1 MNKALH
7 VLVYLFLILSAAALW
22 FEIELNKKRTLLTDR
37 NEMQEDYIV
46 KIASTVE
53 KVEPNKD
60 ATAEVKKDISPIE
73 AKIVDIPETENVL
86 EDYNAYLEQANLE
99 TFSWD
104 NQPTRS
110 QLRNVYVLDHEGN
123 VVMDGVKPL
132 KKGPGTEQE
141 LLEQLLDGASKMQ
154 SKLNT
159 TRAEREALRSE
170 REKTTVVL
178 PQRTEPEDPYY
189 EDVPED
195 AYGEAERYED
205 DQVEELNK
213 IKPLA
218 RQDKVTIVEKN
229 EKIAKLEEIK
239 ADLENQIVKIKAQI
253 DELNAEIT
261 SLKDEVVTAQD
272 ETAAAKEELDKS
284 QKLVEQL
291 KKLIQEMI
299 QERQRT
305 NGDPNNINS
314 IPTGD
319 KGTIVEADNENMFVI
334 VEFDAKTMK
343 ELKGDNLDH
352 PIPNLELGV
361 KRPGFHGEAGEFIG
375 RIRLR
380 QEVREKNY
388 VICDILG
395 AWKQGDI
402 QPGDIIF
409 AD

>member
-37 NEMQEDYIV
+37 NRLQEEYVI

-60 ATAEVKKDISPIE
+60 ATTETKKDVSPIE

-86 EDYNAYLEQANLE
+86 EDYNFYLEQSNLE

-104 NQPTRS
+104 NPETKK
-110 QLRNVYVLDHEGN
+110 QLRNVYVLDFEGN
-123 VVMDGVKPL
+123 IVMDGNVPET
-132 KKGPGTEQE
+132 KGPGTERE
-141 LLEQLLDGASKMQ
+141 LLEMLLDGASKMQ

-159 TRAEREALRSE
+159 TRAELVKLHKILDE
-170 REKTTVVL
+170 
-178 PQRTEPEDPYY
+178 
-189 EDVPED
+189 
-195 AYGEAERYED
+195 
-205 DQVEELNK
+205 QVEELNK
-213 IKPLA
+213 LKPLA
-218 RQDKVTIVEKN
+218 RADKVTIVEKN

-239 ADLENQIVKIKAQI
+239 ADLENQIVKIKTQI

-272 ETAAAKEELDKS
+272 ETAAAKEELQKS

-291 KKLIQEMI
+291 KKLIQEI
-299 QERQRT
+299 LARNT
-305 NGDPNNINS
+305 PSGGDRNITS
-314 IPTGD
+314 IPSGD
-319 KGTIVEADNENMFVI
+319 KGKIVEADNENMFAI
-334 VEFDAKTMK
+334 VEFDPKTMK

-388 VICDILG
+388 IICDILG

>member
-7 VLVYLFLILSAAALW
+7 VLVYLFVILSAAALW
-22 FEIELNKKRTLLTDR
+22 FEIELNKKRSLLTDR
-37 NEMQEDYIV
+37 NRLQEEYVI

-60 ATAEVKKDISPIE
+60 ATTETKKDVSPIE

-86 EDYNAYLEQANLE
+86 EDYNFYLEQSNLE
-99 TFSWD
+99 TYSWD
-104 NQPTRS
+104 NPETKK
-110 QLRNVYVLDHEGN
+110 QLRNVYVLDFEGN
-123 VVMDGVKPL
+123 IVMDGNVPET
-132 KKGPGTEQE
+132 KGPGTERE
-141 LLEQLLDGASKMQ
+141 LLEQLLDGSSKMRA
-154 SKLNT
+154 KLDT
-159 TRAEREALRSE
+159 TRAELVKLHKILDE
-170 REKTTVVL
+170 
-178 PQRTEPEDPYY
+178 
-189 EDVPED
+189 
-195 AYGEAERYED
+195 
-205 DQVEELNK
+205 QVEELNK
-213 IKPLA
+213 IKPMA

-229 EKIAKLEEIK
+229 EKIAKLEETK
-239 ADLENQIVKIKAQI
+239 ADLENQIVKIKTQI
-253 DELNAEIT
+253 DELNAEVT

-272 ETAAAKEELDKS
+272 ETAAAKAELQKS

-291 KKLIQEMI
+291 KKLIQEI
-299 QERQRT
+299 LAKNT
-305 NGDPNNINS
+305 PGGGDRNITS
-314 IPTGD
+314 IPSGD
-319 KGTIVEADNENMFVI
+319 KGNVVEADNENMFAI
-334 VEFDAKTMK
+334 VEFDPKTMK

-388 VICDILG
+388 IICDILG

>member
-7 VLVYLFLILSAAALW
+7 VLVYLFVILSAAALW

-37 NEMQEDYIV
+37 NRLQEEYVI

-60 ATAEVKKDISPIE
+60 MTAETKKDISPIE

-86 EDYNAYLEQANLE
+86 EDYNFYLEQSNLE

-104 NQPTRS
+104 NQETKK
-110 QLRNVYVLDHEGN
+110 QLRNVYVLDFEGN
-123 VVMDGVKPL
+123 IVMDGNVPET
-132 KKGPGTEQE
+132 KGPGTERE
-141 LLEQLLDGASKMQ
+141 LLELLLDGASKMQ

-159 TRAEREALRSE
+159 TRAELVKLHKIIDE
-170 REKTTVVL
+170 
-178 PQRTEPEDPYY
+178 
-189 EDVPED
+189 
-195 AYGEAERYED
+195 
-205 DQVEELNK
+205 QVEELNK

-272 ETAAAKEELDKS
+272 ETAAAKEELQKS

-299 QERQRT
+299 NERQRN
-305 NGDPNNINS
+305 NGDPNNITS
-314 IPTGD
+314 LPAGD
-319 KGTIVEADNENMFVI
+319 KGKVIEADNENMFAV

-352 PIPNLELGV
+352 PIPNIELGV
-361 KRPGFHGEAGEFIG
+361 KRPGFHGEAGEFVG
-375 RIRLR
+375 RLRLR

-388 VICDILG
+388 IICDILG
-395 AWKQGDI
+395 PWKQDDI
-402 QPGDIIF
+402 KPDDIIF

>member
-7 VLVYLFLILSAAALW
+7 ILVYLFLILSAAALW

-37 NEMQEDYIV
+37 NRLQEEYVI

-53 KVEPNKD
+53 KAEPNKD
-60 ATAEVKKDISPIE
+60 ATAETKKDVSPVE
-73 AKIVDIPETENVL
+73 AKIIDIPETENVL

-104 NQPTRS
+104 NLQTKT
-110 QLRNVYVLDHEGN
+110 QLRNVYVLDHEGKI
-123 VVMDGVKPL
+123 VMDGTVPL
-132 KKGPGTEQE
+132 MKGPGTEQE
-141 LLEQLLDGASKMQ
+141 LLEKLLDASSKMQ

-159 TRAEREALRSE
+159 TRAELV
-170 REKTTVVL
+170 KL
-178 PQRTEPEDPYY
+178 H
-189 EDVPED
+189 
-195 AYGEAERYED
+195 GIID
-205 DQVEELNK
+205 DQVAELNK
-213 IKPLA
+213 LKPIA

-229 EKIAKLEEIK
+229 DKIAKLEEVK

-272 ETAAAKEELDKS
+272 ETAAAKEELEKS

-291 KKLIQEMI
+291 KKLIQQLI
-299 QERQRT
+299 NERNRNT
-305 NGDPNNINS
+305 GGADNITS
-314 IPTGD
+314 LPAGD
-319 KGTIVEADNENMFVI
+319 KGKVVEADNEHMFAV

-352 PIPNLELGV
+352 PIPNIELGV
-361 KRPGFHGEAGEFIG
+361 RRPGFNGEAGEFIG

-388 VICDILG
+388 IICDILG
-395 AWKQGDI
+395 PWKQGDI
-402 QPGDIIF
+402 QPDDVIF

>member
-37 NEMQEDYIV
+37 NRLQEEYVI
-46 KIASTVE
+46 KIASTIE

-60 ATAEVKKDISPIE
+60 ATTETKKDVSPIE

-86 EDYNAYLEQANLE
+86 EDYNFYLEQSNLE

-104 NQPTRS
+104 NQETKK
-110 QLRNVYVLDHEGN
+110 QLRNVYVLDYEGN
-123 VVMDGVKPL
+123 IVMDGNVPET
-132 KKGPGTEQE
+132 KGPGTERE
-141 LLEQLLDGASKMQ
+141 LLEILLDGASKMQ

-159 TRAEREALRSE
+159 TRAELVKLHKILDE
-170 REKTTVVL
+170 
-178 PQRTEPEDPYY
+178 
-189 EDVPED
+189 
-195 AYGEAERYED
+195 
-205 DQVEELNK
+205 QVEELNK

-272 ETAAAKEELDKS
+272 ETAAAKEELQKS

-291 KKLIQEMI
+291 KKLIQQMME
-299 QERQRT
+299 ERRRIT
-305 NGDPNNINS
+305 GDTDKLTSLPA
-314 IPTGD
+314 GD
-319 KGTIVEADNENMFVI
+319 KGKIVEADNENMFVI
-334 VEFDAKTMK
+334 IEFDAKTMK

-352 PIPNLELGV
+352 PIPNIELGV

-395 AWKQGDI
+395 AWKQDDI

>member
-37 NEMQEDYIV
+37 NRLQEEYVI

-60 ATAEVKKDISPIE
+60 ATAETKKDVSPIE

-86 EDYNAYLEQANLE
+86 EDYNFYLEQSNLE

-104 NQPTRS
+104 NPETKK
-110 QLRNVYVLDHEGN
+110 QLRNVYVLDYEGN
-123 VVMDGVKPL
+123 IVMDGNVPET
-132 KKGPGTEQE
+132 KGPGTERE
-141 LLEQLLDGASKMQ
+141 LLEMLLDGASKMQ

-159 TRAEREALRSE
+159 TRAELVKLHKIIDE
-170 REKTTVVL
+170 
-178 PQRTEPEDPYY
+178 
-189 EDVPED
+189 
-195 AYGEAERYED
+195 
-205 DQVEELNK
+205 QVEELNK

-218 RQDKVTIVEKN
+218 RADKVTIVEKN

>member
-22 FEIELNKKRTLLTDR
+22 FEIELNKKRTILTDR
-37 NEMQEDYIV
+37 NRLQEEYVI

-60 ATAEVKKDISPIE
+60 MTAEVKKDISPIE

-99 TFSWD
+99 TFNWD
-104 NQPTRS
+104 NQETKK
-110 QLRNVYVLDHEGN
+110 QLRNVYVLDFEGN
-123 VVMDGVKPL
+123 IVMDGNVPET
-132 KKGPGTEQE
+132 KGPGTERE
-141 LLEQLLDGASKMQ
+141 LLELLLDGASKMRT
-154 SKLNT
+154 KLDT
-159 TRAEREALRSE
+159 TRAELVKLHKIIDE
-170 REKTTVVL
+170 
-178 PQRTEPEDPYY
+178 
-189 EDVPED
+189 
-195 AYGEAERYED
+195 
-205 DQVEELNK
+205 QVDELNK
-213 IKPLA
+213 LKPVA

-229 EKIAKLEEIK
+229 EKIAKLEEVK
-239 ADLENQIVKIKAQI
+239 EDLENQIVKIKAQI

-272 ETAAAKEELDKS
+272 ETAAAKDELEKS

-299 QERQRT
+299 NERNRH
-305 NGDPNNINS
+305 NGDPNNNITS
-314 IPTGD
+314 IPAGE
-319 KGTIVEADNENMFVI
+319 KGKIVEADNENMFAI

-352 PIPNLELGV
+352 PIPNIELGV

-388 VICDILG
+388 IICDILG
-395 AWKQGDI
+395 QWKQDDI
-402 QPGDIIF
+402 KPDDVIF

>member
-7 VLVYLFLILSAAALW
+7 VLVYLFVILSAAALW
-22 FEIELNKKRTLLTDR
+22 FEIELNKKRSLLTDR
-37 NEMQEDYIV
+37 NRLQEEYVI

-60 ATAEVKKDISPIE
+60 ATTETKKDVSPIE

-86 EDYNAYLEQANLE
+86 EDYNFYLEQSNLE
-99 TFSWD
+99 TYSWD
-104 NQPTRS
+104 NPETKK
-110 QLRNVYVLDHEGN
+110 QLRNVYVLDFEGN
-123 VVMDGVKPL
+123 IVMDGNVPET
-132 KKGPGTEQE
+132 KGPGTERE
-141 LLEQLLDGASKMQ
+141 LLEQLLDGSSKMRA
-154 SKLNT
+154 KLDT
-159 TRAEREALRSE
+159 TRAELVKLHKILDE
-170 REKTTVVL
+170 
-178 PQRTEPEDPYY
+178 
-189 EDVPED
+189 
-195 AYGEAERYED
+195 
-205 DQVEELNK
+205 QVEELNK
-213 IKPLA
+213 IKPMA

-229 EKIAKLEEIK
+229 EKIAKLEETK
-239 ADLENQIVKIKAQI
+239 ADLENQIVKIKTQI

-272 ETAAAKEELDKS
+272 ETAAAKEELQKS

-291 KKLIQEMI
+291 KKLIQEI
-299 QERQRT
+299 LAKNT
-305 NGDPNNINS
+305 PGGGDRNITS
-314 IPTGD
+314 IPSGD
-319 KGTIVEADNENMFVI
+319 KGNVVEADNENMFAI
-334 VEFDAKTMK
+334 VEFDPKTMK

-388 VICDILG
+388 IICDILG

>member
-7 VLVYLFLILSAAALW
+7 VLVYLFVILSAAALW
-22 FEIELNKKRTLLTDR
+22 FEIELNKKRSLLTDR
-37 NEMQEDYIV
+37 NRLQEEYVI

-60 ATAEVKKDISPIE
+60 ATTETKKDVSPIE

-86 EDYNAYLEQANLE
+86 EDYNFYLEQSNLE
-99 TFSWD
+99 TYSWD
-104 NQPTRS
+104 NPETKK
-110 QLRNVYVLDHEGN
+110 QLRNVYVLDFEGN
-123 VVMDGVKPL
+123 IVMDGNVPET
-132 KKGPGTEQE
+132 KGPGTERE
-141 LLEQLLDGASKMQ
+141 LLEQLLDGSSKMRA
-154 SKLNT
+154 KLDT
-159 TRAEREALRSE
+159 TRAELVRLHKILDE
-170 REKTTVVL
+170 
-178 PQRTEPEDPYY
+178 
-189 EDVPED
+189 
-195 AYGEAERYED
+195 
-205 DQVEELNK
+205 QVEELNK
-213 IKPLA
+213 IKPMA
-218 RQDKVTIVEKN
+218 RQDKVTIVEKT
-229 EKIAKLEEIK
+229 EKIAKLEETK
-239 ADLENQIVKIKAQI
+239 ADLENQIVKIKTQI

-272 ETAAAKEELDKS
+272 ETAAAKEELQKS

-291 KKLIQEMI
+291 KKLIQEI
-299 QERQRT
+299 LAKNT
-305 NGDPNNINS
+305 PGGGDRNITS
-314 IPTGD
+314 IPSGD
-319 KGTIVEADNENMFVI
+319 KGNVVEADNENMFAI
-334 VEFDAKTMK
+334 VEFDPKTMK

-388 VICDILG
+388 IICDILG

>member
-37 NEMQEDYIV
+37 NRLQEEYVI

-60 ATAEVKKDISPIE
+60 ATTETKKDISPIE

-86 EDYNAYLEQANLE
+86 EDYNFYLEQSNLE

-104 NQPTRS
+104 NPETKK
-110 QLRNVYVLDHEGN
+110 QLRNVYVLDFEGN
-123 VVMDGVKPL
+123 IVMDGNVPET
-132 KKGPGTEQE
+132 KGPGTERE
-141 LLEQLLDGASKMQ
+141 LLELLLDGASKMQ

-159 TRAEREALRSE
+159 TRAELVKLHKIIDE
-170 REKTTVVL
+170 
-178 PQRTEPEDPYY
+178 
-189 EDVPED
+189 
-195 AYGEAERYED
+195 
-205 DQVEELNK
+205 QVEELNK

-218 RQDKVTIVEKN
+218 RADKVTIVEKN

-388 VICDILG
+388 IICDILG

>member
-7 VLVYLFLILSAAALW
+7 VLVYLFVILSAAALW
-22 FEIELNKKRTLLTDR
+22 FEIELNKKRSLLTDR
-37 NEMQEDYIV
+37 NRLQEEYVI

-53 KVEPNKD
+53 KAEPNKD
-60 ATAEVKKDISPIE
+60 ATTETKKDVSPIE

-86 EDYNAYLEQANLE
+86 EDYNFYLEQSNLE
-99 TFSWD
+99 TYSWD
-104 NQPTRS
+104 NPETKK
-110 QLRNVYVLDHEGN
+110 QLRNVYVLDFEGN
-123 VVMDGVKPL
+123 IVMDGNVPET
-132 KKGPGTEQE
+132 KGPGTERE
-141 LLEQLLDGASKMQ
+141 LLEQLLDGSSKMRA
-154 SKLNT
+154 KLDT
-159 TRAEREALRSE
+159 TRAELVKLHKILDE
-170 REKTTVVL
+170 
-178 PQRTEPEDPYY
+178 
-189 EDVPED
+189 
-195 AYGEAERYED
+195 
-205 DQVEELNK
+205 QVEELNK
-213 IKPLA
+213 IKPMA

-229 EKIAKLEEIK
+229 EKIAKLEETK
-239 ADLENQIVKIKAQI
+239 ADLENQIVKIKTQI

-272 ETAAAKEELDKS
+272 ETAAAKEELQKS
-284 QKLVEQL
+284 QKLVDQL
-291 KKLIQEMI
+291 KKLIQEI
-299 QERQRT
+299 LAKNT
-305 NGDPNNINS
+305 PGGGDRNITS
-314 IPTGD
+314 IPSGD
-319 KGTIVEADNENMFVI
+319 KGNVVEADNENMFAI
-334 VEFDAKTMK
+334 VEFDPKTMK

-388 VICDILG
+388 IICDILG

>member
-37 NEMQEDYIV
+37 NEMQEDYV
-46 KIASTVE
+46 VRIASTIE

-60 ATAEVKKDISPIE
+60 ATTETKKDISPIE

-86 EDYNAYLEQANLE
+86 EDYNFYLEQSNLE

-104 NQPTRS
+104 NPETKK
-110 QLRNVYVLDHEGN
+110 QLRNVYVLDFEGN
-123 VVMDGVKPL
+123 IVMDGNVPET
-132 KKGPGTEQE
+132 KGPGTERE
-141 LLEQLLDGASKMQ
+141 LLELLLDGASKMQ

-159 TRAEREALRSE
+159 TRAELVKLHKIIDE
-170 REKTTVVL
+170 
-178 PQRTEPEDPYY
+178 
-189 EDVPED
+189 
-195 AYGEAERYED
+195 
-205 DQVEELNK
+205 QVEELNK

-272 ETAAAKEELDKS
+272 ETAAAKEELQKS

-299 QERQRT
+299 NERNRN
-305 NGDPNNINS
+305 NGDPNNITS
-314 IPTGD
+314 LPAGD
-319 KGTIVEADNENMFVI
+319 KGKVIEADNENMFAV

-352 PIPNLELGV
+352 PIPNIELGV
-361 KRPGFHGEAGEFIG
+361 KRPGFHGEAGEFVG
-375 RIRLR
+375 RLRLR

-388 VICDILG
+388 IICDILG
-395 AWKQGDI
+395 PWKQDDI
-402 QPGDIIF
+402 KPDDIIF

>member
-37 NEMQEDYIV
+37 NRLQEEYVI

-86 EDYNAYLEQANLE
+86 EEYKAYLEQANLE

-104 NQPTRS
+104 NPETKK
-110 QLRNVYVLDHEGN
+110 QLRNVYVLDFEGN
-123 VVMDGVKPL
+123 IVMDGNIPET
-132 KKGPGTEQE
+132 KGPGTERE
-141 LLEQLLDGASKMQ
+141 LLDQLLDGASKMQ

-159 TRAEREALRSE
+159 TRDELVKLHKIIDE
-170 REKTTVVL
+170 
-178 PQRTEPEDPYY
+178 
-189 EDVPED
+189 
-195 AYGEAERYED
+195 
-205 DQVEELNK
+205 QVAELNK

-272 ETAAAKEELDKS
+272 ETAAAKEELQKS

-299 QERQRT
+299 AERNRNT
-305 NGDPNNINS
+305 GDPNNITS
-314 IPTGD
+314 IPTGE
-319 KGTIVEADNENMFVI
+319 KGKVVEADNENMFAI
-334 VEFDAKTMK
+334 IEFDAKTMK

-352 PIPNLELGV
+352 PIPNIELGV

-388 VICDILG
+388 IICDILG

>member
-7 VLVYLFLILSAAALW
+7 VLVYLFVILSAAALW
-22 FEIELNKKRTLLTDR
+22 FEIELNKKRSLLTDR
-37 NEMQEDYIV
+37 NRLQEEYVI

-60 ATAEVKKDISPIE
+60 ATTETKKDVSPIE

-86 EDYNAYLEQANLE
+86 EDYNFYLEQSNLE
-99 TFSWD
+99 TYSWD
-104 NQPTRS
+104 NPETKK
-110 QLRNVYVLDHEGN
+110 QLRNVYVLDFEGN
-123 VVMDGVKPL
+123 IVMDGNVPET
-132 KKGPGTEQE
+132 KGPGTERE
-141 LLEQLLDGASKMQ
+141 LLELLLDGASKMRT
-154 SKLNT
+154 KLDT
-159 TRAEREALRSE
+159 TRAELVKLHKILDE
-170 REKTTVVL
+170 
-178 PQRTEPEDPYY
+178 
-189 EDVPED
+189 
-195 AYGEAERYED
+195 
-205 DQVEELNK
+205 QVEELNK
-213 IKPLA
+213 IKPMA

-239 ADLENQIVKIKAQI
+239 ADLENQIVKIKTQI

-272 ETAAAKEELDKS
+272 ETAAAKEELQKS

-291 KKLIQEMI
+291 KKLIQEI
-299 QERQRT
+299 LARNT
-305 NGDPNNINS
+305 PSGGDRNITS
-314 IPTGD
+314 IPSGD
-319 KGTIVEADNENMFVI
+319 KGKIVEADNENMFAI
-334 VEFDAKTMK
+334 VEFDPKTMK

-388 VICDILG
+388 IICDILG

>member
-7 VLVYLFLILSAAALW
+7 VLVYLFVILSAAALW

-37 NEMQEDYIV
+37 NRLQEEYVI

-60 ATAEVKKDISPIE
+60 ATTETKKDISPIE

-86 EDYNAYLEQANLE
+86 EDYNVYLEQSNLE

-104 NQPTRS
+104 NQETKK
-110 QLRNVYVLDHEGN
+110 QLRNVYVLDFEGN
-123 VVMDGVKPL
+123 IVMDGNVPET
-132 KKGPGTEQE
+132 KGPGTERE
-141 LLEQLLDGASKMQ
+141 LLELLLDGASKMQ

-159 TRAEREALRSE
+159 TRAELVKLHKIIDE
-170 REKTTVVL
+170 
-178 PQRTEPEDPYY
+178 
-189 EDVPED
+189 
-195 AYGEAERYED
+195 
-205 DQVEELNK
+205 QVEELNK

-272 ETAAAKEELDKS
+272 ETTAAKEELQKS

-299 QERQRT
+299 NERNRT
-305 NGDPNNINS
+305 NGDPNNITS
-314 IPTGD
+314 LPAGD
-319 KGTIVEADNENMFVI
+319 KGKVIEADNENMFAV

-352 PIPNLELGV
+352 PIPNIELGV
-361 KRPGFHGEAGEFIG
+361 KRPGFHGEAGEFVG
-375 RIRLR
+375 RLRLR

-388 VICDILG
+388 IICDILG
-395 AWKQGDI
+395 PWKQDDI
-402 QPGDIIF
+402 KPDDIIF

>member
-22 FEIELNKKRTLLTDR
+22 FEIELNKKRSLLTDR
-37 NEMQEDYIV
+37 NRLQEEYVI

-60 ATAEVKKDISPIE
+60 ATTETKKDVSPIE

-86 EDYNAYLEQANLE
+86 EDYNFYLEQGNLE

-104 NQPTRS
+104 NQETKK
-110 QLRNVYVLDHEGN
+110 QLRNVYVLDFEGN
-123 VVMDGVKPL
+123 IVMDGNVPET
-132 KKGPGTEQE
+132 KGPGTERE
-141 LLEQLLDGASKMQ
+141 LLELLLDGASKMQ

-159 TRAEREALRSE
+159 TRAELVKLHKILDE
-170 REKTTVVL
+170 
-178 PQRTEPEDPYY
+178 
-189 EDVPED
+189 
-195 AYGEAERYED
+195 
-205 DQVEELNK
+205 QVEELNK
-213 IKPLA
+213 LKPLA
-218 RQDKVTIVEKN
+218 RADKVTIVEKN

-239 ADLENQIVKIKAQI
+239 ADLENQIVKIKTQI

-272 ETAAAKEELDKS
+272 ETAAAKEELEKS

-291 KKLIQEMI
+291 KKLLQDMI
-299 QERQRT
+299 AERRRQT
-305 NGDPNNINS
+305 GEGDNINS
-314 IPTGD
+314 IPAGD
-319 KGTIVEADNENMFVI
+319 KGKVIEADNENMFVI

-402 QPGDIIF
+402 QPSDIIF

>member
-37 NEMQEDYIV
+37 NRLQEEYVI

-60 ATAEVKKDISPIE
+60 ATTETKKDVSPIE

-86 EDYNAYLEQANLE
+86 EDYNFYLEQSNLE

-104 NQPTRS
+104 NQETKK
-110 QLRNVYVLDHEGN
+110 QLRNVYVLDFEGN
-123 VVMDGVKPL
+123 IVMDGNVPET
-132 KKGPGTEQE
+132 KGPGTERE
-141 LLEQLLDGASKMQ
+141 LLEMLLDGASKMQ

-159 TRAEREALRSE
+159 TRAELVKLHKILDE
-170 REKTTVVL
+170 
-178 PQRTEPEDPYY
+178 
-189 EDVPED
+189 
-195 AYGEAERYED
+195 
-205 DQVEELNK
+205 QVEELNK
-213 IKPLA
+213 LKPLA
-218 RQDKVTIVEKN
+218 RADKVTIVEKN

-272 ETAAAKEELDKS
+272 ETAAAKEELQKS

-299 QERQRT
+299 AERNRNT
-305 NGDPNNINS
+305 GGADKLNS
-314 IPTGD
+314 IPAGD
-319 KGTIVEADNENMFVI
+319 KGTIVEADNANMFVI

-402 QPGDIIF
+402 QAGDIIF

>member
-37 NEMQEDYIV
+37 NRLQEEYVI

-60 ATAEVKKDISPIE
+60 ATTETKKDVSPIE

-86 EDYNAYLEQANLE
+86 EDYNFYLEQSNLE

-104 NQPTRS
+104 NQETKK
-110 QLRNVYVLDHEGN
+110 QLRNVYVLDFEGN
-123 VVMDGVKPL
+123 IVMDGNVPET
-132 KKGPGTEQE
+132 KGPGTERE
-141 LLEQLLDGASKMQ
+141 LLELLLDGASKMQ

-159 TRAEREALRSE
+159 TRAELVKLHKIIDE
-170 REKTTVVL
+170 
-178 PQRTEPEDPYY
+178 
-189 EDVPED
+189 
-195 AYGEAERYED
+195 
-205 DQVEELNK
+205 QVEELNK

-272 ETAAAKEELDKS
+272 ETAAAKEELQKS

-299 QERQRT
+299 NERNRT
-305 NGDPNNINS
+305 NGDPNNITS
-314 IPTGD
+314 LPAGD
-319 KGTIVEADNENMFVI
+319 KGKVIEADNENMFAV

-352 PIPNLELGV
+352 PIPNIELGV
-361 KRPGFHGEAGEFIG
+361 KRPGFHGEAGEFVG
-375 RIRLR
+375 RLRLR

-388 VICDILG
+388 IICDILG
-395 AWKQGDI
+395 PWKQDDI
-402 QPGDIIF
+402 KPDDIIF

>member
-37 NEMQEDYIV
+37 NRLQEEYVI

-60 ATAEVKKDISPIE
+60 ATTETKKDVSPIE

-86 EDYNAYLEQANLE
+86 EDYNVYLEQSNLE

-104 NQPTRS
+104 NPETKK
-110 QLRNVYVLDHEGN
+110 QLRNVYVLDFEGN
-123 VVMDGVKPL
+123 IVMDGNVPET
-132 KKGPGTEQE
+132 KGPGTERE
-141 LLEQLLDGASKMQ
+141 LLELLLDGASKMQ

-159 TRAEREALRSE
+159 TRAELVKLHKILDE
-170 REKTTVVL
+170 
-178 PQRTEPEDPYY
+178 
-189 EDVPED
+189 
-195 AYGEAERYED
+195 
-205 DQVEELNK
+205 QVEELNK
-213 IKPLA
+213 LKPLA
-218 RQDKVTIVEKN
+218 RADKVTIVEKN

-272 ETAAAKEELDKS
+272 ETAAAKEELQKS

-299 QERQRT
+299 NERNRT
-305 NGDPNNINS
+305 NGDPNNITS
-314 IPTGD
+314 LPAGD
-319 KGTIVEADNENMFVI
+319 KGKVIEADNENMFAV

-352 PIPNLELGV
+352 PIPNIELGV
-361 KRPGFHGEAGEFIG
+361 KRPGFHGEAGEFVG
-375 RIRLR
+375 RLRRR

-388 VICDILG
+388 IICDILG
-395 AWKQGDI
+395 PWKQDDI
-402 QPGDIIF
+402 KPDDIIF

>member
-37 NEMQEDYIV
+37 NRLQEEYVI

-60 ATAEVKKDISPIE
+60 ATTETKKDISPIE

-86 EDYNAYLEQANLE
+86 EDYNFYLEQSNLE

-104 NQPTRS
+104 NQETKK
-110 QLRNVYVLDHEGN
+110 QLRNVYVLDFEGN
-123 VVMDGVKPL
+123 IVMDGNVPET
-132 KKGPGTEQE
+132 KGPGTERE
-141 LLEQLLDGASKMQ
+141 LLELLLDGASKMQ

-159 TRAEREALRSE
+159 TRAELV
-170 REKTTVVL
+170 KL
-178 PQRTEPEDPYY
+178 HKIL
-189 EDVPED
+189 
-195 AYGEAERYED
+195 D

-229 EKIAKLEEIK
+229 EKSAKLEEIK

-272 ETAAAKEELDKS
+272 ETAAAKEELEKS

-299 QERQRT
+299 NERKRN
-305 NGDPNNINS
+305 NGDPNNITS
-314 IPTGD
+314 LPAGD
-319 KGTIVEADNENMFVI
+319 KGKVIEADNENMFAV

-352 PIPNLELGV
+352 PIPNIELGV
-361 KRPGFHGEAGEFIG
+361 KRPGFHGEAGEFVG
-375 RIRLR
+375 RLRLR

-388 VICDILG
+388 IICDILG
-395 AWKQGDI
+395 PWKQDDI
-402 QPGDIIF
+402 KPDDIIF

>member
-37 NEMQEDYIV
+37 NRLQEEYVI

-60 ATAEVKKDISPIE
+60 VTAETKKDISPIE

-104 NQPTRS
+104 NQETKK
-110 QLRNVYVLDHEGN
+110 QLRNVYVLDFEGN
-123 VVMDGVKPL
+123 IVMDGNVPET
-132 KKGPGTEQE
+132 KGPGTERE
-141 LLEQLLDGASKMQ
+141 LLEQLLDGASKMRT
-154 SKLNT
+154 KLDT
-159 TRAEREALRSE
+159 TRAELVKLHKIVDE
-170 REKTTVVL
+170 
-178 PQRTEPEDPYY
+178 
-189 EDVPED
+189 
-195 AYGEAERYED
+195 
-205 DQVEELNK
+205 QVEELNK
-213 IKPLA
+213 LKPVA
-218 RQDKVTIVEKN
+218 RQDKLTIVEKN
-229 EKIAKLEEIK
+229 EKITKLEETK

-272 ETAAAKEELDKS
+272 ETAAAKDELEKS

-291 KKLIQEMI
+291 KKLIQQMI
-299 QERQRT
+299 NERQRNT
-305 NGDPNNINS
+305 GDPNS
-314 IPTGD
+314 ITSLPAGD
-319 KGTIVEADNENMFVI
+319 KGKVVEADNENMFAI

-352 PIPNLELGV
+352 PIPNIELGV

-388 VICDILG
+388 IICDILG
-395 AWKQGDI
+395 QWKQDEI
-402 QPGDIIF
+402 KPDDVIF

>member
-7 VLVYLFLILSAAALW
+7 VLVYLFVILSAAALW
-22 FEIELNKKRTLLTDR
+22 FEIELNKKRSLLTDR
-37 NEMQEDYIV
+37 NRLQEEYVI

-60 ATAEVKKDISPIE
+60 ATTETKKDISPIE

-86 EDYNAYLEQANLE
+86 EDYNFYLEQSNLE
-99 TFSWD
+99 TYSWD
-104 NQPTRS
+104 NPETKK
-110 QLRNVYVLDHEGN
+110 QLRNVYVLDFEGN
-123 VVMDGVKPL
+123 IVMDGNVPET
-132 KKGPGTEQE
+132 KGPGTERE
-141 LLEQLLDGASKMQ
+141 LLEQLLDGSSKMRA
-154 SKLNT
+154 KLDT
-159 TRAEREALRSE
+159 TRAELVKLHKILDE
-170 REKTTVVL
+170 
-178 PQRTEPEDPYY
+178 
-189 EDVPED
+189 
-195 AYGEAERYED
+195 
-205 DQVEELNK
+205 QVEELNK
-213 IKPLA
+213 IKPMA

-239 ADLENQIVKIKAQI
+239 ADLENQIVKIKTQI

-272 ETAAAKEELDKS
+272 ETAAAKEELQKS

-291 KKLIQEMI
+291 KKLIQEI
-299 QERQRT
+299 LAKNT
-305 NGDPNNINS
+305 PGGGDRNITS
-314 IPTGD
+314 IPSGD
-319 KGTIVEADNENMFVI
+319 KGNVVEADNENMFAI
-334 VEFDAKTMK
+334 VEFDPKTMK

-388 VICDILG
+388 IICDILG

>member
-37 NEMQEDYIV
+37 NRLQEEYVI

-60 ATAEVKKDISPIE
+60 ATTETKKDVSPIE

-86 EDYNAYLEQANLE
+86 EDYNFYLEQSNLE

-104 NQPTRS
+104 NQETKK
-110 QLRNVYVLDHEGN
+110 QLRNVYVLDFEGN
-123 VVMDGVKPL
+123 IVMDGNVPET
-132 KKGPGTEQE
+132 KGPGTERE
-141 LLEQLLDGASKMQ
+141 LLELLLDGASKMQ

-159 TRAEREALRSE
+159 TRAELVKLHKILDE
-170 REKTTVVL
+170 
-178 PQRTEPEDPYY
+178 
-189 EDVPED
+189 
-195 AYGEAERYED
+195 
-205 DQVEELNK
+205 QVEELNK

-218 RQDKVTIVEKN
+218 RADKVTIVEKN

-272 ETAAAKEELDKS
+272 ETAAAKEELQKS

-299 QERQRT
+299 AERNRNT
-305 NGDPNNINS
+305 GGADKLNS

>member
-37 NEMQEDYIV
+37 NRLQEEYVI

-60 ATAEVKKDISPIE
+60 ATTETKKDVSPIE

-86 EDYNAYLEQANLE
+86 EDYNFYLEQSNLE

-104 NQPTRS
+104 NQETKK
-110 QLRNVYVLDHEGN
+110 QLRNVYVLDFEGN
-123 VVMDGVKPL
+123 IVMDGNVPET
-132 KKGPGTEQE
+132 KGPGTERE
-141 LLEQLLDGASKMQ
+141 LLEMLLDGASKMQ

-159 TRAEREALRSE
+159 TRAELVKLHKILDE
-170 REKTTVVL
+170 
-178 PQRTEPEDPYY
+178 
-189 EDVPED
+189 
-195 AYGEAERYED
+195 
-205 DQVEELNK
+205 QVEELNK
-213 IKPLA
+213 LKPLA
-218 RQDKVTIVEKN
+218 RADKVTIVEKN

-272 ETAAAKEELDKS
+272 ETAAAKEELQKS

-299 QERQRT
+299 AERNRNT
-305 NGDPNNINS
+305 GGADKLNS

>member
-37 NEMQEDYIV
+37 NRLQEEYVI

-60 ATAEVKKDISPIE
+60 ATTETKKDISPIE

-86 EDYNAYLEQANLE
+86 EDYNFYLEQSNLE

-104 NQPTRS
+104 NQETKK
-110 QLRNVYVLDHEGN
+110 QLRNVYVLDFEGN
-123 VVMDGVKPL
+123 IVMDGNVPET
-132 KKGPGTEQE
+132 KGPGTERE
-141 LLEQLLDGASKMQ
+141 LLELLLDGALKMR
-154 SKLNT
+154 SKLDT
-159 TRAEREALRSE
+159 TRAELV
-170 REKTTVVL
+170 KL
-178 PQRTEPEDPYY
+178 HKIL
-189 EDVPED
+189 
-195 AYGEAERYED
+195 D

-213 IKPLA
+213 LKPLA

-272 ETAAAKEELDKS
+272 ETAAAKEELQKS

-291 KKLIQEMI
+291 KKLIQEMMD
-299 QERQRT
+299 ERRRVT
-305 NGDPNNINS
+305 GGTDKLTSLPA
-314 IPTGD
+314 GD
-319 KGTIVEADNENMFVI
+319 KGKIVEADNENMFVI
-334 VEFDAKTMK
+334 IEFDAKTMK

-375 RIRLR
+375 RIRIR

>member
-37 NEMQEDYIV
+37 NRLQEEYVI

-60 ATAEVKKDISPIE
+60 VTAETKKDISPIE

-104 NQPTRS
+104 NQETKK
-110 QLRNVYVLDHEGN
+110 QLRNVYVLDFEGN
-123 VVMDGVKPL
+123 IVMDGNRPETQ
-132 KKGPGTEQE
+132 GPGTERE
-141 LLEQLLDGASKMQ
+141 LLELLLDGASKMRT
-154 SKLNT
+154 KLDT
-159 TRAEREALRSE
+159 TRAELVKLHKIVDE
-170 REKTTVVL
+170 
-178 PQRTEPEDPYY
+178 
-189 EDVPED
+189 
-195 AYGEAERYED
+195 
-205 DQVEELNK
+205 QVEELNK
-213 IKPLA
+213 LKPVA
-218 RQDKVTIVEKN
+218 RQDKLTIVEKN
-229 EKIAKLEEIK
+229 EKITKLEEVK

-272 ETAAAKEELDKS
+272 ETAAAKDELEKS

-291 KKLIQEMI
+291 KKLIQQMI
-299 QERQRT
+299 NERQRNT
-305 NGDPNNINS
+305 GDPNS
-314 IPTGD
+314 ITSLPAGD
-319 KGTIVEADNENMFVI
+319 KGKVVEADNENMFAI

-352 PIPNLELGV
+352 PIPNIELGV

-388 VICDILG
+388 IICDILG
-395 AWKQGDI
+395 QWKQDEI
-402 QPGDIIF
+402 KPDDVIF

>member
-37 NEMQEDYIV
+37 NRLQEEYVI

-60 ATAEVKKDISPIE
+60 ATTETKKDVSPIE

-86 EDYNAYLEQANLE
+86 EDYNFYLEQSNLE

-104 NQPTRS
+104 NPETKK
-110 QLRNVYVLDHEGN
+110 QLRNVYVLDFEGN
-123 VVMDGVKPL
+123 IVMDGNVPET
-132 KKGPGTEQE
+132 KGPGTERE
-141 LLEQLLDGASKMQ
+141 LLEMLLDGASKMQ
-154 SKLNT
+154 AKLNT
-159 TRAEREALRSE
+159 TRAELVKLHKIIDE
-170 REKTTVVL
+170 
-178 PQRTEPEDPYY
+178 
-189 EDVPED
+189 
-195 AYGEAERYED
+195 
-205 DQVEELNK
+205 QVEELNK

-218 RQDKVTIVEKN
+218 RADKVTIVEKN

-299 QERQRT
+299 AERNRNT
-305 NGDPNNINS
+305 GGADKLNS

>member
-37 NEMQEDYIV
+37 NRLQEEYVI

-60 ATAEVKKDISPIE
+60 ATTETKKDVSPIE

-86 EDYNAYLEQANLE
+86 EDYNFYLEQSNLE

-104 NQPTRS
+104 NQETKK
-110 QLRNVYVLDHEGN
+110 QLRNVYVLDFEGN
-123 VVMDGVKPL
+123 IVMDGNVPET
-132 KKGPGTEQE
+132 KGPGTERE
-141 LLEQLLDGASKMQ
+141 LLELLLDGASKMQ

-159 TRAEREALRSE
+159 TRAELVKLHKILDE
-170 REKTTVVL
+170 
-178 PQRTEPEDPYY
+178 
-189 EDVPED
+189 
-195 AYGEAERYED
+195 
-205 DQVEELNK
+205 QVEELNK
-213 IKPLA
+213 LKPLA
-218 RQDKVTIVEKN
+218 RADKVTIVEKS

-272 ETAAAKEELDKS
+272 ETAAAKEELQKS

-299 QERQRT
+299 AERNRNT
-305 NGDPNNINS
+305 GGADKLNS

-319 KGTIVEADNENMFVI
+319 KGTIVEADNENMFAI

-388 VICDILG
+388 IICDILG
-395 AWKQGDI
+395 PWKQDNL
-402 QPGDIIF
+402 QPGDVIF

>member
-37 NEMQEDYIV
+37 NRLQEEYVI

-86 EDYNAYLEQANLE
+86 EEYKAYLEQANLE

-104 NQPTRS
+104 NQETKK
-110 QLRNVYVLDHEGN
+110 QLRNVYVLDFEGN
-123 VVMDGVKPL
+123 IVMDGNIPET
-132 KKGPGTEQE
+132 KGPGTERE
-141 LLEQLLDGASKMQ
+141 LLDQLLDGASKMQ

-159 TRAEREALRSE
+159 TRDELVKLHKIIDE
-170 REKTTVVL
+170 
-178 PQRTEPEDPYY
+178 
-189 EDVPED
+189 
-195 AYGEAERYED
+195 
-205 DQVEELNK
+205 QVAELNK

-272 ETAAAKEELDKS
+272 ETAAAKEELQKS

-299 QERQRT
+299 NERNRT
-305 NGDPNNINS
+305 NGDPNNITS
-314 IPTGD
+314 IPTGE
-319 KGTIVEADNENMFVI
+319 KGTIVEADNENMFAI
-334 VEFDAKTMK
+334 IELDAKTMK

-388 VICDILG
+388 IICDILG

-402 QPGDIIF
+402 QPGDVIF

>member
-7 VLVYLFLILSAAALW
+7 VLVYLFVILSAAALW
-22 FEIELNKKRTLLTDR
+22 FEIELNKKRSLLTDR
-37 NEMQEDYIV
+37 NRLQEEYVI

-53 KVEPNKD
+53 KVEPNKG
-60 ATAEVKKDISPIE
+60 ATTETKKDVSPIE

-86 EDYNAYLEQANLE
+86 EDYNFYLEQSNLE
-99 TFSWD
+99 TYSWD
-104 NQPTRS
+104 NPETKK
-110 QLRNVYVLDHEGN
+110 QLRNVYVLDFEGN
-123 VVMDGVKPL
+123 IVMDGNVPET
-132 KKGPGTEQE
+132 KGPGTERE
-141 LLEQLLDGASKMQ
+141 LLELLLDGASKMRT
-154 SKLNT
+154 KLDT
-159 TRAEREALRSE
+159 TRAELVKLHKILDE
-170 REKTTVVL
+170 
-178 PQRTEPEDPYY
+178 
-189 EDVPED
+189 
-195 AYGEAERYED
+195 
-205 DQVEELNK
+205 QVEELNK
-213 IKPLA
+213 IKPMA

-239 ADLENQIVKIKAQI
+239 ADLENQIVKIKTQI

-272 ETAAAKEELDKS
+272 ETAAAKEELQKS

-291 KKLIQEMI
+291 KKLIQEI
-299 QERQRT
+299 LARNT
-305 NGDPNNINS
+305 PSGGDRNITS
-314 IPTGD
+314 IPSGD
-319 KGTIVEADNENMFVI
+319 KGKIVEADNENMFAI
-334 VEFDAKTMK
+334 VEFDPKTMK

-388 VICDILG
+388 IICDILG

>member
-37 NEMQEDYIV
+37 NEMQEDYV
-46 KIASTVE
+46 VRIASTIE

-60 ATAEVKKDISPIE
+60 ATTETKKDISPIE

-86 EDYNAYLEQANLE
+86 EDYNFYLEQSNLE

-104 NQPTRS
+104 NPETKK
-110 QLRNVYVLDHEGN
+110 QLRNVYVLDFEGN
-123 VVMDGVKPL
+123 IVMDGNVPET
-132 KKGPGTEQE
+132 KGPGTERE
-141 LLEQLLDGASKMQ
+141 LLELLLDGASKMQ

-159 TRAEREALRSE
+159 TRAELVKLHKIIDE
-170 REKTTVVL
+170 
-178 PQRTEPEDPYY
+178 
-189 EDVPED
+189 
-195 AYGEAERYED
+195 
-205 DQVEELNK
+205 QVEELNK

-218 RQDKVTIVEKN
+218 RADKVTIVEKN

-388 VICDILG
+388 IICDILG

>member
-37 NEMQEDYIV
+37 NEMQEDYV
-46 KIASTVE
+46 VRIASTIE

-60 ATAEVKKDISPIE
+60 ATTETKKDISPIE

-86 EDYNAYLEQANLE
+86 EDYNFYLEQGNLE

-104 NQPTRS
+104 NQTTRS
-110 QLRNVYVLDHEGN
+110 QLRNVYVLD
-123 VVMDGVKPL
+123 M
-132 KKGPGTEQE
+132 KGPGTEHE

-159 TRAEREALRSE
+159 TRAELV
-170 REKTTVVL
+170 KL
-178 PQRTEPEDPYY
+178 HKIL
-189 EDVPED
+189 
-195 AYGEAERYED
+195 D

-299 QERQRT
+299 ADRQR
-305 NGDPNNINS
+305 NS
-314 IPTGD
+314 GGADKLTSLPAGD
-319 KGTIVEADNENMFVI
+319 KGKIVEADNENMFAI

-361 KRPGFHGEAGEFIG
+361 KRPGYHGEAGEFIG

-395 AWKQGDI
+395 AWKQDDI
-402 QPGDIIF
+402 KPDDVIF